1 MCNVS
6 KGRVTQWI
14 TSGILDGAALVGEGR
29 LAMIDVDIGR
39 AQVTERRAVNES
51 CGLNGLNTKL
61 NDDVPAQRTAPSMS
75 RAAREDVGEASRTAP
90 LVPPHPAPEVRD
102 GEVPAAVDAR
112 IKAEKLKQNEILT
125 RKQEQEERAR
135 DGIYVDA
142 AEARGSVTRVASEMM
157 KIFEGALPDMASSQA
172 AKFQISQREALHL
185 LRDDFRKVREQ
196 LSAVHAAAARRV
208 PEAVETS

>member
-1 MCNVS
+1 MPS
-6 KGRVTQWI
+6 RGR
-14 TSGILDGAALVGEGR
+14 
-29 LAMIDVDIGR
+29 
-39 AQVTERRAVNES
+39 RRRHE
-51 CGLNGLNTKL
+51 
-61 NDDVPAQRTAPSMS
+61 DTARRPPQPS
-75 RAAREDVGEASRTAP
+75 RAEAHEGED
-90 LVPPHPAPEVRD
+90 PAT
-102 GEVPAAVDAR
+102 VDAR

-125 RKQEQEERAR
+125 RKQEMEERTR

-142 AEARGSVTRVASEMM
+142 AEARGDLDRVASEMI
-157 KIFEGALPDMASSQA
+157 KIFEGALPDMASSLA